1 MLNRKDFLGNIY
13 RIYENNELGHRH
25 NMNPNQTI
33 MASKKLEKLEQVA
46 KYTAKDSVFT
56 DLFQEPK
63 YLLQLYQAL
72 HPEDKVAT
80 EDSISNV
87 TITNV
92 LLDQWYNDIG
102 FQVGEKLIAL
112 VECQSSWTMNII
124 VRCLLY
130 LAQTY
135 QEYIED
141 TKQNVYGSKKLE
153 LPRPELY
160 VVYIGERKRKP
171 EYLSLSQEFFNGL
184 ESSVEV
190 KVKMIYDGKEGDI
203 INQYIKFTKIYNE
216 QVKLHGR
223 TREAILETI
232 HICKDCNVLK
242 EYLERKE
249 KEVIDIMMMLF
260 NKEYILKTYIESEK
274 REATEKAMKLSA
286 QRLYKKGLS
295 IEDIAESLDIPK
307 EDVEQ
312 WIELVEI

>member
-1 MLNRKDFLGNIY
+1 MNQNQRK
-13 RIYENNELGHRH
+13 
-25 NMNPNQTI
+25 
-33 MASKKLEKLEQVA
+33 MAAKESEKLEQVA

-72 HPEDKVAT
+72 HPEDKEAT

-87 TITNV
+87 TITNI

-102 FQVGEKLIAL
+102 FQVGKKLIAL

-135 QEYIED
+135 QEYIEN

-203 INQYIKFTKIYNE
+203 INQYIRFTKIYNE
-216 QVKLHGR
+216 QVKLYGR
-223 TREAILETI
+223 SREAILETI
-232 HICKDCNVLK
+232 HICKDSNILK
-242 EYLERKE
+242 EYLEGKE

-274 REATEKAMKLSA
+274 REAAEKAAEKAAKKATERATKEAEEKMKLSA
-286 QRLYKKGLS
+286 QRLYQKGVS
-295 IEDIAESLDIPK
+295 IEDIAESLEISK